1 MSDDQDFDPSQ
12 YLRPPRLDVPQ
23 AFALAIALLH
33 ALPKAAEAGVRR
45 SAKAL
50 RKATLALQGLWVARQ
65 RSLSAVKPSDKAAVD
80 NRIDTAWGAL
90 KLRISGYT
98 MLPLEAD
105 PLVARARALE
115 TALFPKGMAFL
126 KAAMDAEWAV
136 SDQILKRIDDDKLAA
151 DIDAVAGP
159 AFLIEIR
166 AAHVAYGEVLG
177 ITKAHAVP
185 EDVAAL
191 VEPLRAVI
199 RAIGDYTIQVIATV
213 DREDAASI
221 KAARSALFPLDRYR
235 EGAARRAAKSGKP
248 DEEADLDEVTPETP
262 VPEVAD
268 PKGK

>member
-1 MSDDQDFDPSQ
+1 MSDTQDFDASQ
-12 YLRPPRLDVPQ
+12 YMRPPRLDVPQ

-50 RKATLALQGLWVARQ
+50 SKATLALQVLWAARQ
-65 RSLSAVKPSDKAAVD
+65 RALSASKPSDKVAVD

-98 MLPLEAD
+98 MLPPEAD
-105 PLVARARALE
+105 PLVARAQALE
-115 TALFPKGMAFL
+115 TALFPKGMGFL
-126 KAAMDAEWAV
+126 KLAMDAEWAV
-136 SDQILKRIDDDKLAA
+136 SEQLLKRIDDEKLAA
-151 DIDAVAGP
+151 EVDAVAGP

-177 ITKAHAVP
+177 ITKAHSVP

-191 VEPLRAVI
+191 LEPLRAVI
-199 RAIGDYTIQVIATV
+199 RAIGDYAIQVVATV

-221 KAARSALFPLDRYR
+221 KVVRSALLPLDRYR
-235 EGAARRAAKSGKP
+235 EGAARRAAKGGKAAEGAEP
-248 DEEADLDEVTPETP
+248 EEASPETP
-262 VPEVAD
+262 VPEVPD